1 MFAKS
6 LGNIGQLETCAQ
18 QVRPRD
24 VCSDILVAELEP
36 HLSTEPFQLLQN
48 RECVLLDSPTLHGIT
63 QTRERIHDRIEVGG
77 DIKAMEHDI
86 VGGVAH
92 DGQLGGIDFVAKAFN
107 QLSTAR
113 SAGEND
119 EHEKNSY
126 SDGES
131 DRSIGGKPP
140 RGPPPFTN
148 PAASL
153 SRST

>member
-63 QTRERIHDRIEVGG
+63 QTSERIHDRIEVGRN
-77 DIKAMEHDI
+77 IKAMEDEV
-86 VGGVAH
+86 VGGVAN
-92 DGQLGGIDFVAKAFN
+92 DGQLSGIDFVTKDLN
-107 QLSTAR
+107 KLR
-113 SAGEND
+113 
-119 EHEKNSY
+119 
-126 SDGES
+126 
-131 DRSIGGKPP
+131 
-140 RGPPPFTN
+140 TN
-148 PAASL
+148 
-153 SRST
+153 R